1 MPLPL
6 GHAIIGT
13 PWTTLSSDEFQPQCV
28 RNPPVDS
35 CRRIFTCGAHDDT
48 TSPNL
53 LLWTLKKA
61 ESALFSRGLR
71 TTQRNRSPL
80 ASSPSASSVSCSSGR
95 VPPLP
100 KDTNSTDPRGCS
112 SSHATQ
118 PDESLSDSSPP
129 FRTIGPTGAL
139 MAPPSRPSKLL
150 RNIPAAS
157 RYRLLCL
164 RSQV

>member
-53 LLWTLKKA
+53 LVLSTKPSGKKA
-61 ESALFSRGLR
+61 NG
-71 TTQRNRSPL
+71 
-80 ASSPSASSVSCSSGR
+80 SVSCSSGR

-129 FRTIGPTGAL
+129 FRTSGPTGAL